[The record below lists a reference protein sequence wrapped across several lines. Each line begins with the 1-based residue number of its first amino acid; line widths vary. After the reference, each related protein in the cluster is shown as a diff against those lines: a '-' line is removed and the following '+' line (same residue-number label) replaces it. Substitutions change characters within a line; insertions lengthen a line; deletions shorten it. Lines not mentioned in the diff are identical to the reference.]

1 MYVITITI
9 KKNRFFNMGN
19 ESRNTKNTLKMKT
32 DAYLL
37 ISIIIDTDIQILKR
51 IIKRISIN
59 NNCSFKQAFYYF
71 IYVTKYC

>member
-1 MYVITITI
+1 
-9 KKNRFFNMGN
+9 
-19 ESRNTKNTLKMKT
+19 MKT